1 MSLHICG
8 TNRKSEKMNQG
19 ITKEIQLSMY
29 ESMLRQR
36 LLDEKVVEL
45 YKKGLIQGIAHPAL
59 GQEAVA
65 GGVIATLSKEDLI
78 VSNHRGHGHSLA
90 KGVSERAM
98 FSELFGKESGM
109 CRGRGGSMHSSDM
122 ECGVVFS
129 TAIVGGGIPLAVGV
143 ALALKMDKKPNCVV
157 CFFGEGACNTGAF
170 HEALNMAA
178 VMKLPIVFICENNQ
192 YAISTPTTKSTAG
205 HIYLRGEGYG
215 IPGQLVD
222 GMKVLDVYEA
232 TSIAVARAK
241 RGEGPTLIECETYRY
256 TGHGPYDIGLDYRTQ
271 EEIDR
276 WKERDPITNFEQ
288 ILISQ
293 NLATPLELQEIRDR
307 VRQIVEEAVQFAQN
321 SPYPPK
327 EQLSDYV
334 WA

>member
-1 MSLHICG
+1 MS
-8 TNRKSEKMNQG
+8 QG
-19 ITKEIQLSMY
+19 ITKEIQLSIY

-45 YKKGLIQGIAHPAL
+45 YKKGLIQGIAHPGL

-65 GGVIATLSKEDLI
+65 GGVIANLSKEDLI

-98 FSELFGKESGM
+98 LSELFGKESGM

-157 CFFGEGACNTGAF
+157 CFFGDGACNTGAF

-192 YAISTPTTKSTAG
+192 YAISTPATKSTAG
-205 HIYLRGEGYG
+205 RIYVRGEGYG
-215 IPGQLVD
+215 IPGQLVN
-222 GMKVLDVYEA
+222 GMKALDVYEA
-232 TSIAVARAK
+232 ASIAIARAK

-276 WKERDPITNFEQ
+276 WKERDPITNLEQ

-293 NLATPLELQEIRDR
+293 NLATPLELQGIRDR
-307 VRQIVEEAVQFAQN
+307 VRQIVEEAVQFAQ
-321 SPYPPK
+321 SSAYPPK

>member
-1 MSLHICG
+1 MGH
-8 TNRKSEKMNQG
+8 E
-19 ITKEIQLSMY
+19 ITREIQLSMY
-29 ESMLRQR
+29 ESMLKQR
-36 LLDEKVVEL
+36 VLDEKVVEL
-45 YKKGLIQGIAHPAL
+45 YKKGLIQGIAHPCL
-59 GQEAVA
+59 GQEAVSA
-65 GGVIATLSKEDLI
+65 GVMANLSREDLV

-98 FSELFGKESGM
+98 LSELFGKETGM
-109 CRGRGGSMHSSDM
+109 CHGFGGSMHSSDL

-157 CFFGEGACNTGAF
+157 CFFGDGACNTGAF

-178 VMKLPIVFICENNQ
+178 VWKLPVVFVCENNQ
-192 YAISTPTTKSTAG
+192 YAVSTPITKSTAG
-205 HIYLRGEGYG
+205 HIYLRSEGYG
-215 IPGQLVD
+215 IPGQLVN

-232 TSIAVARAK
+232 VLTAVTRAK
-241 RGEGPTLIECETYRY
+241 NGEGPTLIECETYRY
-256 TGHGPYDIGLDYRTQ
+256 TGHGPYDIGLDYRSQ

-276 WKERDPITNFEQ
+276 WKARDPITTFERK
-288 ILISQ
+288 LISQ
-293 NLATPLELQEIRDR
+293 NLATTQDLQGIRER
-307 VRQIVEEAVQFAQN
+307 AQQRVEEAVQFAQA

-327 EQLSDYV
+327 EQLSEHV

>member
-1 MSLHICG
+1 MSHAIP
-8 TNRKSEKMNQG
+8 R
-19 ITKEIQLSMY
+19 EIQLSMY
-29 ESMLRQR
+29 ESMLKQR

-45 YKKGLIQGIAHPAL
+45 YKKGLIQGIAHPCL
-59 GQEAVA
+59 GQEAVSA
-65 GGVIATLSKEDLI
+65 GVMANLSKEDLV

-98 FSELFGKESGM
+98 LGELMGKETGV
-109 CRGRGGSMHSSDM
+109 CRGFGGSMHSSDV
-122 ECGVVFS
+122 ECGMVFS

-143 ALALKMDKKPNCVV
+143 ALALRMDKKTNCVV
-157 CFFGEGACNTGAF
+157 CFFGDGACNTGAF

-178 VMKLPIVFICENNQ
+178 VWHLPVVLVCENNQ
-192 YAISTPTTKSTAG
+192 YAVSTPIAKSTSG

-215 IPGQLVD
+215 IPGQLVN

-232 TSIAVARAK
+232 ASIAITRAK
-241 RGEGPTLIECETYRY
+241 KGEGPTLLECETYRY

-276 WKERDPITNFEQ
+276 WKARDAIITFEQ
-288 ILISQ
+288 KLISQ
-293 NLATPLELQEIRDR
+293 NLASSQELQTIRER
-307 VRQIVEEAVQFAQN
+307 TRQRVEEALEFAQR
-321 SPYPPK
+321 SPYPRK
-327 EQLSDYV
+327 EQLSEHV

>member
-1 MSLHICG
+1 MSSAIA
-8 TNRKSEKMNQG
+8 R
-19 ITKEIQLSMY
+19 EIQLSMY
-29 ESMLRQR
+29 ESMLKQR

-45 YKKGLIQGIAHPAL
+45 YKKGLIQGIAHPCL

-65 GGVIATLSKEDLI
+65 AGVIANLSKEDLV

-98 FSELFGKESGM
+98 LSELFGKETGM
-109 CRGRGGSMHSSDM
+109 CRGLGGSMHSSDM

-157 CFFGEGACNTGAF
+157 CFFGDGACNTGAF

-178 VMKLPIVFICENNQ
+178 VWQLPVVFVCENNQ
-192 YAISTPTTKSTAG
+192 YAVSTPITKSTAG

-215 IPGQLVD
+215 IPGQLVN
-222 GMKVLDVYEA
+222 GMKVLDVYDA
-232 TSIAVARAK
+232 ASTAITRAK

-276 WKERDPITNFEQ
+276 WKARDPITSFEQ
-288 ILISQ
+288 KLITQ
-293 NLATPLELQEIRDR
+293 NLATTQELQGIRDR
-307 VRQIVEEAVQFAQN
+307 VRQRVEEAVQFAQS
-321 SPYPPK
+321 SPYPSK
-327 EQLSDYV
+327 EQLSEYV

>member
-1 MSLHICG
+1 
-8 TNRKSEKMNQG
+8 MNHV
-19 ITKEIQLSMY
+19 ITRETQLSMY
-29 ESMLRQR
+29 ESMLKQR
-36 LLDEKVVEL
+36 LLDEKVIEL
-45 YKKGLIQGIAHPAL
+45 YKKGLIQGIAHPCL
-59 GQEAVA
+59 GQEAVSA
-65 GGVIATLSKEDLI
+65 GVIANLSKDDLV

-98 FSELFGKESGM
+98 LSELLGKETGM
-109 CRGRGGSMHSSDM
+109 CRGFGGSMHSSDM
-122 ECGVVFS
+122 NCGVVFS

-157 CFFGEGACNTGAF
+157 CFFGDGACNTGAF

-178 VMKLPIVFICENNQ
+178 VWKLPVVFVCENNQ
-192 YAISTPTTKSTAG
+192 YAVSTPIAKSTAG

-215 IPGQLVD
+215 IPGQLVN
-222 GMKVLDVYEA
+222 GMKVLDVYDA
-232 TSIAVARAK
+232 ASTAINRAK

-276 WKERDPITNFEQ
+276 WKARDPIITFEQ
-288 ILISQ
+288 KLTSQ
-293 NLATPLELQEIRDR
+293 NVATTQELHEIRDR
-307 VRQIVEEAVQFAQN
+307 VRQRVEDAVQFAQ
-321 SPYPPK
+321 SSAYPPTK
-327 EQLSDYV
+327 QLSEHV

>member
-1 MSLHICG
+1 MDNHLP
-8 TNRKSEKMNQG
+8 
-19 ITKEIQLSMY
+19 KEIQLSMY

-45 YKKGLIQGIAHPAL
+45 YKKGLIHGIAHPCL

-65 GGVIATLSKEDLI
+65 AGVMANLSKEDLI

-98 FSELFGKESGM
+98 FSELLGKETGM
-109 CRGRGGSMHSSDM
+109 CRGFGGSMHSSDM

-129 TAIVGGGIPLAVGV
+129 TAIVGGGIPIAVGV
-143 ALALKMDKKPNCVV
+143 ALALKMDKKTNCVV
-157 CFFGEGACNTGAF
+157 CFFGDGACNTGAF

-178 VMKLPIVFICENNQ
+178 VWRLPVVFVCENNQ
-192 YAISTPTTKSTAG
+192 YAVSTPITKSTAG

-215 IPGQLVD
+215 IPGQLVN

-232 TSIAVARAK
+232 ASTAVARAK

-276 WKERDPITNFEQ
+276 WKARDPITNLEQ
-288 ILISQ
+288 KLITHR
-293 NLATPLELQEIRDR
+293 LAAAEELHEIRER
-307 VRQIVEEAVQFAQN
+307 VREKVEEAVQFAQN
-321 SPYPPK
+321 SPYPSK
-327 EQLSDYV
+327 ELLSDYV

>member
-1 MSLHICG
+1 M
-8 TNRKSEKMNQG
+8 

-45 YKKGLIQGIAHPAL
+45 YKKGLIQGIAHPCL
-59 GQEAVA
+59 GQEAIA
-65 GGVIATLSKEDLI
+65 AGVIANLSKEDLV

-98 FSELFGKESGM
+98 LSELFGKETGM
-109 CRGRGGSMHSSDM
+109 CRGLGGSMHSSDM

-157 CFFGEGACNTGAF
+157 CFFGDGACNTGAF

-178 VMKLPIVFICENNQ
+178 VWKLPILFVCENNQ
-192 YAISTPTTKSTAG
+192 YAVSTPITKSTAG
-205 HIYLRGEGYG
+205 HIYLRAEGYG
-215 IPGQLVD
+215 IPGQLVN

-232 TSIAVARAK
+232 ASIAIARAK
-241 RGEGPTLIECETYRY
+241 RGEGPTLMECETYRY

-276 WKERDPITNFEQ
+276 WKARDPITTFEQ
-288 ILISQ
+288 KLIAQ
-293 NLATPLELQEIRDR
+293 NLATAMELQGIRDR
-307 VRQIVEEAVQFAQN
+307 VRQRVEEAVQFAQN
-321 SPYPPK
+321 SAYPPK
-327 EQLSDYV
+327 EHLSDYV

>member
-1 MSLHICG
+1 
-8 TNRKSEKMNQG
+8 
-19 ITKEIQLSMY
+19 MY
-29 ESMLRQR
+29 ESMLKQR

-45 YKKGLIQGIAHPAL
+45 YKKGLIQGIAHPCL
-59 GQEAVA
+59 GQEAVST
-65 GGVIATLSKEDLI
+65 GVMANLSKEDLV

-98 FSELFGKESGM
+98 LSELFGKETGM
-109 CRGRGGSMHSSDM
+109 CRGFGGSMHSSDL

-157 CFFGEGACNTGAF
+157 CFFGDGACNTGAF

-178 VMKLPIVFICENNQ
+178 VWHLPVVFVCENNQ
-192 YAISTPTTKSTAG
+192 YAVSTSIAKSTAG

-215 IPGQLVD
+215 IPGQLVN
-222 GMKVLDVYEA
+222 GMKVLDVYKA
-232 TSIAVARAK
+232 ASTAVNRAK
-241 RGEGPTLIECETYRY
+241 NGEGPTLIECETYRY
-256 TGHGPYDIGLDYRTQ
+256 TGHGPYDIGLDYRSQ

-276 WKERDPITNFEQ
+276 WKARDPITTFEQ
-288 ILISQ
+288 KLISQ
-293 NLATPLELQEIRDR
+293 NLATTQDLQAIR
-307 VRQIVEEAVQFAQN
+307 VRAQQRVEEAVQFAQA
-321 SPYPPK
+321 SPYPSK
-327 EQLSDYV
+327 EQLSEHV

>member
-1 MSLHICG
+1 
-8 TNRKSEKMNQG
+8 MNQI

-45 YKKGLIQGIAHPAL
+45 YKKGLIQGIAHPGL

-65 GGVIATLSKEDLI
+65 AGVIANLSQEDLI

-98 FSELFGKESGM
+98 FSELFGKETGM
-109 CRGRGGSMHSSDM
+109 CRGLGGSMHSSEM

-157 CFFGEGACNTGAF
+157 CFFGDGACNTGAF

-178 VMKLPIVFICENNQ
+178 VWKLPVVFVCENNQ
-192 YAISTPTTKSTAG
+192 YAVSTPITKSTAG

-215 IPGQLVD
+215 IPGQLVN
-222 GMKVLDVYEA
+222 GMEVLDVYEA
-232 TSIAVARAK
+232 ASTTITRAK
-241 RGEGPTLIECETYRY
+241 RGEGPTLMECETYRY

-271 EEIDR
+271 EEIDL
-276 WKERDPITNFEQ
+276 WKARDPITSFEQ
-288 ILISQ
+288 KLISQ
-293 NLATPLELQEIRDR
+293 NLATALELQEIRER
-307 VRQIVEEAVQFAQN
+307 VREKVEEAVQFAQN

-327 EQLSDYV
+327 GQLSQYV

>member
-1 MSLHICG
+1 
-8 TNRKSEKMNQG
+8 
-19 ITKEIQLSMY
+19 MY
-29 ESMLRQR
+29 ESMLKQR

-45 YKKGLIQGIAHPAL
+45 YKKGLIQGIAHPCL
-59 GQEAVA
+59 GQEAVSA
-65 GGVIATLSKEDLI
+65 GVMANLSKEDLV

-98 FSELFGKESGM
+98 LSELLGKETGM
-109 CRGRGGSMHSSDM
+109 CRGFGGSMHSSDL

-157 CFFGEGACNTGAF
+157 CFFGDGACNTGAF

-178 VMKLPIVFICENNQ
+178 VWKLPVVFVCENNQ
-192 YAISTPTTKSTAG
+192 YAVSTPITKSTAG
-205 HIYLRGEGYG
+205 HIYLRSEGYG
-215 IPGQLVD
+215 IPGQLVN

-232 TSIAVARAK
+232 VLTAVTRAK
-241 RGEGPTLIECETYRY
+241 NGEGPTLIECETYRY
-256 TGHGPYDIGLDYRTQ
+256 TGHGPYDIGLDYRSQ

-276 WKERDPITNFEQ
+276 WKARDPITTFEQ
-288 ILISQ
+288 KLISQ
-293 NLATPLELQEIRDR
+293 NLATTQDLQAIRER
-307 VRQIVEEAVQFAQN
+307 AQQRVEEAVQFAQA

-327 EQLSDYV
+327 EQLSEHV